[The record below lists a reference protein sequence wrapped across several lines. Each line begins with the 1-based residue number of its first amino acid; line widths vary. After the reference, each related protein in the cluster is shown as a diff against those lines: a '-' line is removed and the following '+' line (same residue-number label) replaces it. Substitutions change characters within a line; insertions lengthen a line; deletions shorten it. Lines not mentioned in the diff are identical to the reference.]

1 MVTTED
7 SQQPNSNLSIPK
19 ESSKPIG
26 KTAPLGLAA
35 SLQND
40 RKATMRWADEA
51 PLRLLA
57 AALADR
63 QRRQA
68 RLSDIETTL
77 TTEVI
82 DPKDWKKWWD
92 VVRPALRDSRHFQ
105 YATRE
110 PIRLRT
116 PNPADVDSDSLNDL
130 RAAARRTARLA
141 SQAREAS
148 GPAPAL
154 TGLGGWILWA
164 QSDED
169 EPMPRSAPSDGF
181 ITFLGRLPESV
192 IPTVVS
198 RITSGIELRLI
209 NAKQRPADNPI
220 EMWQA
225 ALVAVLRRWSE
236 LSCPPGV
243 SVRDIMTLTAR
254 TLENLGSREF
264 EDVVDWLVDFTSQSA
279 DNTESV
285 CDALLYTSHIAPN
298 GTENLLTRMYR
309 LLDAPVRMA
318 LWKRL
323 LGKGLAQSHMPPLR
337 RWIAIL
343 EEKDRYIL
351 FSKLIASNSD
361 DGAVKRI
368 NDILM
373 TEWRIANS
381 EQRCQLFDA
390 VALSWVLH
398 WRSMPESRAVMIEVA
413 SVASGEEEVEE
424 SLFSEWRR
432 MIRHL
437 SEREIARV
445 REDSEQRIVELEA
458 RIRGNEAE
466 LDRTKKYVRLL
477 EGENRSKRKAA
488 ELEISRDAIK
498 LLGITLQGIAGPS
511 VSKSKEMLGVESNI
525 LLALSTLGARQFGT
539 IGDVVPFDPIVHE
552 ASPTPAR
559 GTLVRIVAPGINYF
573 RHSDTPVS
581 LLKARTKE
589 EK

>member
-7 SQQPNSNLSIPK
+7 SQQSNSNLSIPK

-26 KTAPLGLAA
+26 KTALLGLAA

-40 RKATMRWADEA
+40 REATMRWVDEA

-57 AALADR
+57 AVLVDSRRRASSSEIKAALTAE
-63 QRRQA
+63 
-68 RLSDIETTL
+68 I
-77 TTEVI
+77 I
-82 DPKDWKKWWD
+82 DPEGWKKWWD
-92 VVRPALRDSRHFQ
+92 VVRPALTDSPHFQ
-105 YATRE
+105 YVSRK
-110 PIRLRT
+110 PIRLLHT
-116 PNPADVDSDSLNDL
+116 TNLTDLCAHSLDDL
-130 RAAARRTARLA
+130 RPAARSATRLA
-141 SQAREAS
+141 SQNRETS

-164 QSDED
+164 QADED
-169 EPMPRSAPSDGF
+169 EPIPRSAPSDDF

-198 RITSGIELRLI
+198 RLLSGVEQRLI
-209 NAKQRPADNPI
+209 DSKQKPAENSI

-225 ALVAVLRRWSE
+225 ALAAALRRWSD

-243 SVRDIMTLTAR
+243 SVREIITLAVR
-254 TLENLGSREF
+254 ILEELGSHEF
-264 EDVVDWLVDFTSQSA
+264 EDTVDWLTDFTSQSA
-279 DNTESV
+279 NNSESV
-285 CDALLYTSHIAPN
+285 CDALLYVSAVAPS

-323 LGKGLAQSHMPPLR
+323 LGKGLVQSHIPPLR

-343 EEKDRYIL
+343 EEEDRYIL

-381 EQRCQLFDA
+381 EQRYQLFDA

-398 WRSMPESRAVMIEVA
+398 WRSMPESRAAMIEVA
-413 SVASGEEEVEE
+413 SVASGEEKVEE
-424 SLFSEWRR
+424 SLFSEWRDI
-432 MIRHL
+432 IRHL
-437 SEREIARV
+437 SEREIAHV
-445 REDSEQRIVELEA
+445 REDGEQRIVELEA

-498 LLGITLQGIAGPS
+498 LLGITLQGIAGS
-511 VSKSKEMLGVESNI
+511 SISKSKEMLGVESNI

-539 IGDVVPFDPIVHE
+539 IGDVVPFDPIAHE

-581 LLKARTKE
+581 LLKARTTE
-589 EK
+589 